1 MAEPKYIICPSC
13 GHQNT
18 LPLAKNR
25 CVSCGKSVEALGD
38 TQLLTDDPYSQNG
51 FSPAWLGI
59 ALVVTTVLTAAVVV
73 GLPMVVRVFD
83 FEGQA
88 GMMVVV
94 PVWCAAG
101 ILVGL
106 ISPGRTFLEPVVATF
121 LVAIP
126 VVILLHRTQTVKTM
140 PFFMYVLMGA
150 LGVLF
155 SLIGSYTGER
165 IQMGPPP
172 KKRYD

>member
-1 MAEPKYIICPSC
+1 MAEPKHIICPTC
-13 GHQNT
+13 GHQNA
-18 LPLAKNR
+18 LPLPKSR
-25 CVSCGKSVEALGD
+25 CVSCGKSVEAWADATALA
-38 TQLLTDDPYSQNG
+38 DDPYSQSG
-51 FSPAWLGI
+51 FNPAWFGI
-59 ALVVTTVLTAAVVV
+59 ALVVTAVLTAAVVV
-73 GLPMVVRVFD
+73 GLPMVVRVLD

-88 GMMVVV
+88 GMMVVI

-106 ISPGRTFLEPVVATF
+106 ISPGKTFFEPVVATF

-126 VVILLHRTQTVKTM
+126 VVFLLYRTQTVKTM
-140 PFFMYVLMGA
+140 PFFMYILMAA

-165 IQMGPPP
+165 IQMGPAP